1 MGTCVC
7 TCRSPNIKWLIKKT
21 RKVRG
26 RGGSHPQDS
35 HLPHLAQRQVSR
47 EGVRRPHQGCQGQ
60 APPVQGPSSHPT
72 KKLRIMTRKAPCGE
86 GTNTWDRFEMRIHK
100 RVIDLHSP
108 SETVKQ
114 ITSINIE
121 PGVCVEVTID
131 N

>member
-7 TCRSPNIKWLIKKT
+7 TCRSPNIKWLLPKT

-60 APPVQGPSSHPT
+60 APPVQGPSSHAHQETPHHDPQGP
-72 KKLRIMTRKAPCGE
+72 MWE

-121 PGVCVEVTID
+121 PGVCVEVNID